1 MATTEAVLEGK
12 WGQVG
17 TRGPGEVLQ
26 SFAPSFGCL
35 DVTSLS
41 L

>member
-1 MATTEAVLEGK
+1 MPTTEAALERK
-12 WGQVG
+12 WGHVG
-17 TRGPGEVLQ
+17 TRAPGEVLQ